1 MKNKGLVV
9 LSGGQDSTTTALFAR
24 KECKELHGVTF
35 DYGQKHKIEI
45 KSAVE
50 QKFDVKVEKVATMNR
65 QGKLKEMTMKSGG
78 RTIRTRGKR
87 SGWKK
92 AIITLI
98 EGYSI
103 DLIRGESG
111 V

>member
-1 MKNKGLVV
+1 MANYNSIIIRPLFTEKMSQLEEIERKYAFQVKSSTNKI
-9 LSGGQDSTTTALFAR
+9 D
-24 KECKELHGVTF
+24 
-35 DYGQKHKIEI
+35 I
-45 KSAVE
+45 KFAVE

-65 QGKLKEMTMKSGG
+65 QGKLKDMTMKSGG

-87 SGWKK
+87 SDWKK
-92 AIITLI
+92 AIITLK

-103 DLIRGESG
+103 DLIRGDSG

>member
-45 KSAVE
+45 KFAV
-50 QKFDVKVEKVATMNR
+50 KIAKLLSILLVNFVLINLSSTANFKILIPNKDVIFDLT
-65 QGKLKEMTMKSGG
+65 
-78 RTIRTRGKR
+78 
-87 SGWKK
+87 
-92 AIITLI
+92 
-98 EGYSI
+98 
-103 DLIRGESG
+103 D
-111 V
+111 

>member
-1 MKNKGLVV
+1 
-9 LSGGQDSTTTALFAR
+9 
-24 KECKELHGVTF
+24 
-35 DYGQKHKIEI
+35 
-45 KSAVE
+45 
-50 QKFDVKVEKVATMNR
+50 
-65 QGKLKEMTMKSGG
+65 MTMKSGG

-87 SGWKK
+87 SDWKK
-92 AIITLI
+92 AIITLK